1 MKAIFPFS
9 RYEIEGDSMLPTY
22 QPGDRVLVFRWGTVQ
37 PGDTVIFC
45 KNGLT
50 MVKRAAKKE
59 GDRWIMKGENWK
71 QSRDSEDF
79 GGVSEDAI
87 LGKVIMQY

>member
-1 MKAIFPFS
+1 MLPFA
-9 RYEIEGDSMLPTY
+9 RYEIEGESMIPTY
-22 QPGDRVLVFRWGTVQ
+22 QPGDRVLVFRWGTVK

-59 GDRWIMKGENWK
+59 GDRWIMKGDYWNR
-71 QSRDSEDF
+71 SSDSEDF
-79 GGVSEDAI
+79 GSVADSEI
-87 LGKVIMQY
+87 IGKVIAAY